1 MPVPASIK
9 LRQIK
14 ENGKRKL
21 MYRRLPVLFSCPQSA
36 SLDKSFYHTQPAVE
50 MFKTQNISVLLQSLI
65 ELKISFIVPGS
76 NGIAYNC
83 KFAFQRND
91 FLPEV
96 ALNIHCIHWIRCCY
110 NGCGH
115 QEFAESIFSG
125 LAFIFSIPC
134 PTPNTRLGKQ
144 IFSAAV
150 FWNIFEVCYRTKY
163 FLLPL
168 LLTGSDFGHSADY
181 SSCLVR

>member
-65 ELKISFIVPGS
+65 ELKSRLVLF
-76 NGIAYNC
+76 
-83 KFAFQRND
+83 
-91 FLPEV
+91 FL
-96 ALNIHCIHWIRCCY
+96 AQMASHHWIRCCY

-115 QEFAESIFSG
+115 QECAESIFSG